1 MTCKFC
7 FQNIMTFNK
16 CSINGKSYGDL
27 VDETTGEIASAEDVS
42 FFQTL
47 EVFSKDKIAK

>member
-1 MTCKFC
+1 MHIYIFRDDGRITIL

-42 FFQTL
+42 
-47 EVFSKDKIAK
+47 

>member
-1 MTCKFC
+1 
-7 FQNIMTFNK
+7 MTFNK

-42 FFQTL
+42 FFNEKEFDL
-47 EVFSKDKIAK
+47 KDFKANN